1 MDPFEKMVDIA
12 KKPVAE
18 VLETMRSELEQAARE
33 IADENMA
40 QAEAAKRRLA
50 KYFYLALILLFAPM
64 VILLILGMTGMDV
77 NGSIFVIVA
86 IPMAISLL
94 VFFPI
99 AFSVKGEVVRH
110 LQLADMEM
118 LLPQLAETTRMTALN
133 RVMQDHWFCPYCA
146 DANPN
151 SSRQCR
157 NCAQERDDILV
168 RQYADTIMKTCNRMP
183 PTINAIRG
191 VPTSDIQITRTRRK
205 Q

>member
-1 MDPFEKMVDIA
+1 MEPFEKMVDIA

-18 VLETMRSELEQAARE
+18 VLETMRGELEQAAQE
-33 IADENMA
+33 IAGENMA

-50 KYFYLALILLFAPM
+50 KYFFPALILLFAPM
-64 VILLILGMTGMDV
+64 VILLIFAMADMDID
-77 NGSIFVIVA
+77 GSIFVIVA

-118 LLPQLAETTRMTALN
+118 LLPQLAETTRMTALK

-151 SSRQCR
+151 SSRRCC
-157 NCAQERDDILV
+157 NCARERDDILV
-168 RQYADTIMKTCNRMP
+168 RQYADAIMKTTGRMP